1 MNSSPS
7 LFQKSIAETVGT
19 FLLVFLGCGAVHA
32 AVLMGAQSG
41 IWQVAVV
48 WGIAIALAIY
58 TVDAIS
64 GAHINP
70 AMTLAFAVWGRHPW
84 RHVLPYFAAQFL
96 GAFSAAAILFC
107 LFSGFIS
114 AKETEKGVRRG
125 DPGSVVTAMCYGEYF
140 PNPGS
145 LATSPDRYNAVAHA
159 ELKKRLS
166 HSAAFVTELLG
177 TMILACIVFSLTDSK
192 NSHRPQSN
200 LAPIFI
206 GLTVS
211 VLISVVAPLTQAGF
225 NPARDFGP
233 RVFAY
238 LAGWG
243 AVAIPGLSE
252 PGWLTVYIV
261 APFLGAVLGGGF
273 YQTVLR
279 TSYPDVEGNH

>member
-1 MNSSPS
+1 MNSSPT

-19 FLLVFLGCGAVHA
+19 FLLVFLGCGSVHA

-41 IWQVAVV
+41 VWQVAVV
-48 WGIAIALAIY
+48 WGIAIALAIF

-70 AMTLAFAVWGRHPW
+70 AMTLAFAFWGRHPW
-84 RHVLPYFAAQFL
+84 QHVLPYIVAQFV
-96 GAFSAAAILFC
+96 GAFGAAAV
-107 LFSGFIS
+107 LFSLFAGFVS
-114 AKETEKGVRRG
+114 AKELEKGVERG
-125 DPGSVVTAMCYGEYF
+125 DPGSIVTAMCYGEYF
-140 PNPGS
+140 PNPESIASAPGPYDAGRH
-145 LATSPDRYNAVAHA
+145 L
-159 ELKKRLS
+159 ELKKHFS

-192 NSHRPQSN
+192 NPNRPQSN
-200 LAPIFI
+200 LAPVFI

-211 VLISVVAPLTQAGF
+211 VLISVMAPLTQAGF

-243 AVAIPGLSE
+243 TVAIPGLAE

-273 YQTVLR
+273 YQMILW
-279 TSYPDVEGNH
+279 TSYPDLKGHP